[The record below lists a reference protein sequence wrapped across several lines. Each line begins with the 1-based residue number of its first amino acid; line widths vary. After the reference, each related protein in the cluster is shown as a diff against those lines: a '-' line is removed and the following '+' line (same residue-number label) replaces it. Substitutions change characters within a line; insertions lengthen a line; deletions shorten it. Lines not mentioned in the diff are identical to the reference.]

1 MEALTAFFIQSWEYP
16 WIRALTTLILFVSI
30 SQIVHG
36 SMKFY
41 LQKIKKLQEGR
52 TNEKIITKTDK
63 PIAILI
69 ILAGFKIS
77 LQYLD
82 YNIHTIQKILTS
94 ALIVIGIYLIIIA
107 IDIII
112 DRWIY
117 RFKKK
122 AGGSYEDEGLNLIK
136 NIINIFLGG
145 IAIILVLNAWHVAI
159 GPLLTSLGIL
169 GIAVGFAMQ
178 RTLSNIVGGVA
189 LVLDKCFRINDLV
202 KLETGEVGRIAEVGL
217 RSTKIVTVDNEML
230 IVPNSQLSNT
240 MIINY
245 AKPNNIL
252 RIRVPIA
259 AAYGSDPDEVMKVV
273 LDKVQKIKTVLPE
286 PKPQVRFTGMSDFS
300 LDFELLFYIE
310 DYKYRFTAKTDVL
323 KEVYKKMNKAGI
335 EIPFPTRTLYME
347 KKRGVKKKRVKR
359 KK

>member
-1 MEALTAFFIQSWEYP
+1 MEALTSFFIQLWEYP
-16 WIRALTTLILFVSI
+16 WIRALSTLILFVSI

-41 LQKIKKLQEGR
+41 LQKIKKLQEGK
-52 TNEKIITKTDK
+52 TNEKIITKSDK

-69 ILAGFKIS
+69 ILTGLKIS
-77 LQYLD
+77 LRYLD
-82 YNIHTIQKILTS
+82 YDLHLIQKILSS

-117 RFKKK
+117 KFKKK

-136 NIINIFLGG
+136 SIINIFLGG

-202 KLETGEVGRIAEVGL
+202 KMESGEVGRIAEVGL

-259 AAYGSDPDEVMKVV
+259 AAYGSDPNEVIKVV
-273 LDKVQKIKTVLPE
+273 LDKVQKLKTVLPE
-286 PKPQVRFTGMSDFS
+286 PKPQARFTGMSDFS

-310 DYKYRFTAKTDVL
+310 DYKDRFTAKTEVL
-323 KEVYKKMNKAGI
+323 KKVYKNLNKAGI

-347 KKRGVKKKRVKR
+347 QKKKGIKKKVKKK
-359 KK
+359 